1 MFDNKHIV
9 YFLGIGGIG
18 MSALARWFY
27 ANGKKVYGYDRT
39 ETRLTQ
45 QLSAEGMH
53 VNYTDNA
60 EIIPKDIRE
69 NAVSSLIVN
78 TPAVPKDCKQ
88 LNFFIDHGFE
98 IRKRSEVLGMITRD
112 HFNIAVAGTHGKTT
126 TSSMIAHIL
135 NTTGH
140 KMTAFLGGIMQNYET
155 NLIMDIQGKG
165 DLMVVVEADE
175 YDRSFHQLSPDI
187 AVITAADP
195 DHLDIYGT
203 EAEMRKAYSQF
214 IGKIRHNGMLI
225 IKKGLTDLV
234 PDNRADLQVM
244 EYNLIQS
251 NIRAGNIRMDREEM
265 RFDFISPDIEI
276 SNIPLSQ
283 PGHHNIENAIA
294 AVAASLAFGANEQHI
309 KEAFSTYRGVK
320 RRFEYIIHSPELV
333 FIDDYAHHP
342 SEISAFLGSLKAI
355 YSGRHITVI
364 FQPHLFSRTRDMA
377 EEFAESLSV
386 ADDILLLEIYPARE
400 LPIAGVTSGLIFDK
414 LKTVSKSL
422 VKMDDVTGIIK
433 DKKIEVLATLGA
445 GDIDKIVSPIRE
457 ILLKKS

>member
-9 YFLGIGGIG
+9 YFIGIGGIG
-18 MSALARWFY
+18 MSALARWFN

-53 VNYTDNA
+53 VNYTDTADN
-60 EIIPKDIRE
+60 IPKDIRE
-69 NAVSSLIVN
+69 NAASSLIVY
-78 TPAVPKDCKQ
+78 TPAVPKDSKQ
-88 LNFFIDHGFE
+88 LNFFVDHGFE

-135 NTTGH
+135 HTTGH
-140 KMTAFLGGIMQNYET
+140 KMSAFLGGIMQNYET
-155 NLIMDIQGKG
+155 NLIMDNQGKG

-187 AVITAADP
+187 AVITSADP

-214 IGKIRHNGMLI
+214 IGKIRPNGMLI

-234 PDNRADLQVM
+234 PDNRTDLQVI
-244 EYNLIQS
+244 EYNLIHS

-265 RFDFISPDIEI
+265 RFDFISPDMEI
-276 SNIPLSQ
+276 SNIPLLQ
-283 PGHHNIENAIA
+283 PGHYNIENALAAIA
-294 AVAASLAFGANEQHI
+294 ASRAFGANEQHI

-355 YSGRHITVI
+355 YSGSHITVI

-377 EEFAESLSV
+377 EEFAESLSI
-386 ADDILLLEIYPARE
+386 ADDIILLEIYPARE

-414 LKTVSKSL
+414 LKTASKSL
-422 VKMDDVTGIIK
+422 VKMDEVTGIIK
-433 DKKIEVLATLGA
+433 DKKIEVLATVGA

-457 ILLKKS
+457 ILLKKL

>member
-9 YFLGIGGIG
+9 YFIGIGGIG
-18 MSALARWFY
+18 MSALARWFN

-53 VNYTDNA
+53 VNYTDTADN
-60 EIIPKDIRE
+60 IPKDIRE
-69 NAVSSLIVN
+69 NAASSLIVY
-78 TPAVPKDCKQ
+78 TPAVPKDSKQ
-88 LNFFIDHGFE
+88 LNFFVDHGFE

-135 NTTGH
+135 HTTGH
-140 KMTAFLGGIMQNYET
+140 KMSAFLGGIMQNYET
-155 NLIMDIQGKG
+155 NLIMDNQGKG

-187 AVITAADP
+187 AVITSADP

-214 IGKIRHNGMLI
+214 IGKIRPNGMLI

-234 PDNRADLQVM
+234 PDNRTDLQVI
-244 EYNLIQS
+244 EYNLIHS

-265 RFDFISPDIEI
+265 RFDFISPDMEI
-276 SNIPLSQ
+276 SNIPLLQ
-283 PGHHNIENAIA
+283 PGHYNIENALAAIA
-294 AVAASLAFGANEQHI
+294 ASRAFGANEQHI

-333 FIDDYAHHP
+333 YIDDYAHHP

-355 YSGRHITVI
+355 YSGSHITVI

-377 EEFAESLSV
+377 EEFAESLSI
-386 ADDILLLEIYPARE
+386 ADDIILLEIYPARE

-414 LKTVSKSL
+414 LKTASKSL
-422 VKMDDVTGIIK
+422 VKMDEVTGIIK
-433 DKKIEVLATLGA
+433 DKKIEVLATVGA

-457 ILLKKS
+457 ILLKKL